1 MCYNLYVIR
10 SVGGCEIDI
19 ELKDNTKE
27 QNNNLISTGIVKPK
41 VNKEW
46 Y

>member
-19 ELKDNTKE
+19 ELKDTKE